1 MLPAWEW
8 QEHLGW
14 RIPRNLLG
22 SMKTALKIL
31 FGGIFV
37 WMIVMTVRTSLKVS
51 LWSSLDSFAN
61 NPWAVA
67 TLWDAYFGFTTFWV
81 WVAYKEKTM
90 WARVMWLVLI
100 YGLGNIAMSGYML
113 IQLFRLKPEDSMEAL
128 LLRR

>member
-1 MLPAWEW
+1 
-8 QEHLGW
+8 
-14 RIPRNLLG
+14 
-22 SMKTALKIL
+22 MKTLLKIL

-51 LWSSLDSFAN
+51 LWSSLDSFAG

-81 WVAYKEKTM
+81 WVAYKEST
-90 WARVMWLVLI
+90 WLARIVWLIVI
-100 YGLGNIAMSGYML
+100 FALGNIAMSFYML
-113 IQLFRLKPEDSMEAL
+113 IQLFRLKPEDGMEAL

>member
-1 MLPAWEW
+1 MV
-8 QEHLGW
+8 
-14 RIPRNLLG
+14 
-22 SMKTALKIL
+22 
-31 FGGIFV
+31 FV
-37 WMIVMTVRTSLKVS
+37 TVRSSLRIS
-51 LWSSLDSFAN
+51 LWAAMDSYAA

-100 YGLGNIAMSGYML
+100 FALGNIPMSGYML